1 MARPPSK
8 RRGIALGPRADS
20 AASLDRLNAQCRVAD
35 SSMAD
40 QTEPAVRTAGGET
53 GTTPNAILEQLDR
66 LRLGDAE
73 RDAQLRELGA
83 RLHDQLRQLEDQRDQ
98 LAQQS
103 RQLQALTQTRG
114 TPGRLGVLLALMAVA
129 GVAALGYHTWPRL
142 QDVAGGMSRLSTSVA
157 QLAPQLQSV
166 GGEVTVLTAEM
177 QQAAGVLASLRHD
190 LAVARSDLGSLR
202 QTVDALPERKGP
214 VQVDAGARRGDPATL
229 PRNATTMSNPYW
241 AMGPR
246 RPW

>member
-1 MARPPSK
+1 MAKVPSR

-20 AASLDRLNAQCRVAD
+20 ATALDRLNAQCGLAKSSLAD
-35 SSMAD
+35 PV
-40 QTEPAVRTAGGET
+40 EPAARAAGGEP
-53 GTTPNAILEQLDR
+53 GTPGAVLEQLEALR
-66 LRLGDAE
+66 LRDAD
-73 RDAQLRELGA
+73 RDTQWRELTA
-83 RLHDQLRQLEDQRDQ
+83 RLHDQLRQMEAQREQ
-98 LAQQS
+98 LAQHA
-103 RQLQALTQTRG
+103 RQLHALSQTRG
-114 TPGRLGVLLALMAVA
+114 TSGRLGVLLGLMAVA

-142 QDVAGGMSRLSTSVA
+142 QEVAGGMSRLGSGVA
-157 QLAPQLQSV
+157 QLAPQLEAV
-166 GGEVTVLTAEM
+166 GGEVTALAAEM
-177 QQAAGVLASLRHD
+177 QQTAGVLASLRQD

-214 VQVDAGARRGDPATL
+214 QQAEAGARRGEPSTL